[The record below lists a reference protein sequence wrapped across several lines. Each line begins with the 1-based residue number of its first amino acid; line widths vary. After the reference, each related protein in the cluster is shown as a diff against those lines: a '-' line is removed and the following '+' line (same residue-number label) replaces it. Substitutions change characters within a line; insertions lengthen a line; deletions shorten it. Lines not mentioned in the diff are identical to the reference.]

1 MKKLVVIVVL
11 IALVWIVKLSFDVM
25 QISAQQQQLSQ
36 SLHLAEKTNA
46 NLNDQLVALQRR
58 NYTQDA
64 PEQPAVSSA
73 VQQEDAIQPVDMV
86 AQQLDL
92 VEFSLQ
98 QQQFHY
104 ATEKLANLDRELSEY
119 ALAPALKQSLH
130 QVIQQDQK
138 QIQQFITTRDAQ
150 YQQVSQLLQQLDQQL
165 KQQAQQPEL
174 NPADVDDRY
183 FWQKW
188 LSIESAKQPATQLMQ
203 RQIILKEAQLRLL
216 LARQIFIQG
225 QYVQYQ
231 QEVNDII
238 QLLQQLPDQK
248 AQQLVQQLE
257 KIKNLNI
264 VPTPSLKTRALLGR
278 YK

>member
-104 ATEKLANLDRELSEY
+104 ATEKLANLDRELNEY

-130 QVIQQDQK
+130 QVVQQDQK

-174 NPADVDDRY
+174 NPADVDDRF

-264 VPTPSLKTRALLGR
+264 VPTPSLKTRALLGAV
-278 YK
+278 

>member
-11 IALVWIVKLSFDVM
+11 IALIWIVKLSFDVM

-36 SLHLAEKTNA
+36 SLHLVEKTNA

-64 PEQPAVSSA
+64 AEQSAVSSA
-73 VQQEDAIQPVDMV
+73 IPQEDAIQPMEIV
-86 AQQLDL
+86 ARQLDL

-104 ATEKLANLDRELSEY
+104 ATEMLENLDRELNEY

-165 KQQAQQPEL
+165 KQQVQQPEM

-216 LARQIFIQG
+216 LARQVLRQG

-264 VPTPSLKTRALLGR
+264 VPAPSLKTRALLGAV
-278 YK
+278 

>member
-11 IALVWIVKLSFDVM
+11 IALIWIVKLSFDVM

-36 SLHLAEKTNA
+36 SLHLVEKTNA

-64 PEQPAVSSA
+64 AEQSAVSSA
-73 VQQEDAIQPVDMV
+73 IPQEDAIQPMEIV
-86 AQQLDL
+86 ARQLDL

-104 ATEKLANLDRELSEY
+104 ATEMLENLDRELNEY

-165 KQQAQQPEL
+165 KQQVQQPEM

-216 LARQIFIQG
+216 LARQVFMQG

-264 VPTPSLKTRALLGR
+264 VPTPSLKTRALLGAV
-278 YK
+278 

>member
-11 IALVWIVKLSFDVM
+11 IALIWIVKLSFDVM

-36 SLHLAEKTNA
+36 SLHLVEKTNA

-64 PEQPAVSSA
+64 AEQSAVSSA
-73 VQQEDAIQPVDMV
+73 VPQEDAIQPMEMV
-86 AQQLDL
+86 ARQLDL

-104 ATEKLANLDRELSEY
+104 ATEMLENLDRELNEY

-138 QIQQFITTRDAQ
+138 QIQKFITTRDAQ

-165 KQQAQQPEL
+165 KQQVQQPEL

-216 LARQIFIQG
+216 LARQVFMQG

-264 VPTPSLKTRALLGR
+264 VPAPSLKTRALLGAV
-278 YK
+278 

>member
-11 IALVWIVKLSFDVM
+11 IALIWIVKLSFDVM

-36 SLHLAEKTNA
+36 SLHLVEKTNA

-64 PEQPAVSSA
+64 AEQSAVSSA
-73 VQQEDAIQPVDMV
+73 IPQEDAIQPMEIV
-86 AQQLDL
+86 ARQLDL

-104 ATEKLANLDRELSEY
+104 ATEMLENLDREVNEY

-138 QIQQFITTRDAQ
+138 QIQKFITTRDAQ

-165 KQQAQQPEL
+165 KQQVQQPEL

-216 LARQIFIQG
+216 LARQVFMQG

-264 VPTPSLKTRALLGR
+264 VPAPSLKTRALLGAV
-278 YK
+278 

>member
-11 IALVWIVKLSFDVM
+11 IALIWIVKLSFDVM

-36 SLHLAEKTNA
+36 SLHLVEKTNA

-64 PEQPAVSSA
+64 AEQSAVSSA
-73 VQQEDAIQPVDMV
+73 IPQEDAIQPMEMV
-86 AQQLDL
+86 ARQLDL

-104 ATEKLANLDRELSEY
+104 ATEMLENLDRELNEY

-165 KQQAQQPEL
+165 KQQVQQPEM

-216 LARQIFIQG
+216 LARQVFMQG

-264 VPTPSLKTRALLGR
+264 VPAPSLKTRALLGAV
-278 YK
+278 

>member
-1 MKKLVVIVVL
+1 MKKLVVIVML
-11 IALVWIVKLSFDVM
+11 IALIWILKLSFDVM
-25 QISAQQQQLSQ
+25 QVSAQQQQLSQ
-36 SLHLAEKTNA
+36 SLHLVEKTNA

-64 PEQPAVSSA
+64 AEQSAVSSA
-73 VQQEDAIQPVDMV
+73 IPQEDAIQPMEIV
-86 AQQLDL
+86 ARQLDL

-104 ATEKLANLDRELSEY
+104 ATEMLENLDRELNEY

-130 QVIQQDQK
+130 QVIQQDQR

-150 YQQVSQLLQQLDQQL
+150 YQQVSQLLQQLDQHI
-165 KQQAQQPEL
+165 KQQVQQPEL

-183 FWQKW
+183 IWQKW

-216 LARQIFIQG
+216 LARQVFMQG

-264 VPTPSLKTRALLGR
+264 VPAPSLKTRALLGAV
-278 YK
+278 

>member
-11 IALVWIVKLSFDVM
+11 IALIWIVKLSFDVM

-36 SLHLAEKTNA
+36 SLHLVEKTNA

-64 PEQPAVSSA
+64 AEQSAVSSA
-73 VQQEDAIQPVDMV
+73 IPQEDAIQPMEMV
-86 AQQLDL
+86 ARQLDL

-104 ATEKLANLDRELSEY
+104 ATEMLENLDRELNEY

-138 QIQQFITTRDAQ
+138 QIQQFITPRDAQ

-165 KQQAQQPEL
+165 KQQVQQPEM

-216 LARQIFIQG
+216 LARQVFMQG

-264 VPTPSLKTRALLGR
+264 VPTPSLKTRALLGAV
-278 YK
+278 

>member
-36 SLHLAEKTNA
+36 SLHLVEKTNA

-64 PEQPAVSSA
+64 AEQSAVSSA
-73 VQQEDAIQPVDMV
+73 IPQEDAIQPMEIV
-86 AQQLDL
+86 ARQLDL

-104 ATEKLANLDRELSEY
+104 ATEMLENLDREVNEY

-138 QIQQFITTRDAQ
+138 QIQKFITTRDAQ

-165 KQQAQQPEL
+165 KQQVQQPEL

-216 LARQIFIQG
+216 LARQVFMQG

-264 VPTPSLKTRALLGR
+264 VPTPSLKTRALLGAV
-278 YK
+278 

>member
-104 ATEKLANLDRELSEY
+104 ATEKLANLDRELNEY

-216 LARQIFIQG
+216 LARQVFMQG

-264 VPTPSLKTRALLGR
+264 VPTPSLKTRALLGAV
-278 YK
+278 

>member
-1 MKKLVVIVVL
+1 MKKLVVIVML
-11 IALVWIVKLSFDVM
+11 IALIWILKLSFDVM

-36 SLHLAEKTNA
+36 SLHLVEKTNA

-64 PEQPAVSSA
+64 AEQSAVSSA
-73 VQQEDAIQPVDMV
+73 IPQEDAIQPVEIV
-86 AQQLDL
+86 ARQLDL

-104 ATEKLANLDRELSEY
+104 ATEMLENLDREVNEY

-138 QIQQFITTRDAQ
+138 QIQKFITTRDAQ

-165 KQQAQQPEL
+165 KQQVQQPEL

-216 LARQIFIQG
+216 LARQVFMQG

-264 VPTPSLKTRALLGR
+264 VPAPSLKTRALLGVV
-278 YK
+278 

>member
-1 MKKLVVIVVL
+1 MKKLVVIVML
-11 IALVWIVKLSFDVM
+11 IALIWIVKLSFDVM
-25 QISAQQQQLSQ
+25 QVSTQQQQLSQ
-36 SLHLAEKTNA
+36 SLHLVEKNIA

-58 NYTQDA
+58 NYTQGA
-64 PEQPAVSSA
+64 AEQPAVSSA
-73 VQQEDAIQPVDMV
+73 VPQVDAIQPMEMV

-104 ATEKLANLDRELSEY
+104 ATEMLANLDRELNEY

-138 QIQQFITTRDAQ
+138 QIQQFITIRDAQ
-150 YQQVSQLLQQLDQQL
+150 YQQVSQLLQQLDQHI
-165 KQQAQQPEL
+165 KQQVQQPEL

-183 FWQKW
+183 IWQKW

-216 LARQIFIQG
+216 LARQVFMQG

-248 AQQLVQQLE
+248 AQELVQQLE
-257 KIKNLNI
+257 KIKHLNI
-264 VPTPSLKTRALLGR
+264 VPTPSLKTRALLGAV
-278 YK
+278 

>member
-1 MKKLVVIVVL
+1 MKKLVVIVML
-11 IALVWIVKLSFDVM
+11 IALIWILKLSFDVM

-36 SLHLAEKTNA
+36 SLHLVEKTNA

-64 PEQPAVSSA
+64 AEQSAVSSA
-73 VQQEDAIQPVDMV
+73 VPQEDAIQPMEMV
-86 AQQLDL
+86 ARQLDL

-104 ATEKLANLDRELSEY
+104 ATEMLENLDRELNEY

-138 QIQQFITTRDAQ
+138 QIQKFITTRDAQ

-165 KQQAQQPEL
+165 KQQVQQPEM

-216 LARQIFIQG
+216 LARQVFMQG

-264 VPTPSLKTRALLGR
+264 VPAPSLKTRALLGAV
-278 YK
+278 

>member
-11 IALVWIVKLSFDVM
+11 IALIWILKLSFDVM

-36 SLHLAEKTNA
+36 SLHLVEKTNA

-64 PEQPAVSSA
+64 AEQSAVSSA
-73 VQQEDAIQPVDMV
+73 IPQEDAIQPMEIV
-86 AQQLDL
+86 ARQLDL

-104 ATEKLANLDRELSEY
+104 ATEMLENLDRELNEY

-138 QIQQFITTRDAQ
+138 QIQKFITTRDAQ

-165 KQQAQQPEL
+165 KQQVQQPEM

-216 LARQIFIQG
+216 LARQVLRQG

-264 VPTPSLKTRALLGR
+264 VPAPSLKTRALLGAV
-278 YK
+278 

>member
-1 MKKLVVIVVL
+1 MKKLVVIVML
-11 IALVWIVKLSFDVM
+11 IALIWILKLSFDVM

-36 SLHLAEKTNA
+36 SLHLVEKTNA

-64 PEQPAVSSA
+64 AEQSAVSSA
-73 VQQEDAIQPVDMV
+73 IPQEDAIQPMEIV
-86 AQQLDL
+86 ARQLDL

-104 ATEKLANLDRELSEY
+104 ATEMLENLDRELNEY

-138 QIQQFITTRDAQ
+138 QIQKFITTRDAQ

-165 KQQAQQPEL
+165 KQQVQQPEM

-216 LARQIFIQG
+216 LARQVFMQG

-264 VPTPSLKTRALLGR
+264 VPAPSLKTRALLGAV
-278 YK
+278 

>member
-1 MKKLVVIVVL
+1 MKKLVVIVML
-11 IALVWIVKLSFDVM
+11 IALIWILKLSFDVM

-36 SLHLAEKTNA
+36 SLHLVEKTNA

-64 PEQPAVSSA
+64 AEQSAVSSA
-73 VQQEDAIQPVDMV
+73 IPQEDAIQPMEIV
-86 AQQLDL
+86 ARQLDL

-104 ATEKLANLDRELSEY
+104 ATEMLENLDREVNEY

-165 KQQAQQPEL
+165 KQQVQQPEM

-216 LARQIFIQG
+216 LARQVFMQG

-264 VPTPSLKTRALLGR
+264 VPAPSLKTRALLGVV
-278 YK
+278 

>member
-11 IALVWIVKLSFDVM
+11 IALIWIVKLSFDVM

-36 SLHLAEKTNA
+36 SLHFVEKNIA

-64 PEQPAVSSA
+64 AEQSAVSSA
-73 VQQEDAIQPVDMV
+73 VPQEDAIQPMEMV
-86 AQQLDL
+86 ARQLDL

-104 ATEKLANLDRELSEY
+104 ATEMLENLDRELNEY

-130 QVIQQDQK
+130 QVIQQDHK

-165 KQQAQQPEL
+165 KQQVQQPEM

-216 LARQIFIQG
+216 LARQVLRQG

-264 VPTPSLKTRALLGR
+264 VPAPSLKTRALLGAV
-278 YK
+278 

>member
-1 MKKLVVIVVL
+1 MKKLVVIVML
-11 IALVWIVKLSFDVM
+11 IALIWILKLSFDVM

-36 SLHLAEKTNA
+36 SLHLVEKTNA

-64 PEQPAVSSA
+64 AEQSAVSSA
-73 VQQEDAIQPVDMV
+73 VPQEDAIQPMEMV
-86 AQQLDL
+86 ARQLDL

-104 ATEKLANLDRELSEY
+104 ATEMLENLDREVNEY

-138 QIQQFITTRDAQ
+138 QIQKFITTRDAQ

-165 KQQAQQPEL
+165 KQQVQQPEM

-216 LARQIFIQG
+216 LARQVFMQG

-264 VPTPSLKTRALLGR
+264 VPAPSLKTRALLGAV
-278 YK
+278 

>member
-11 IALVWIVKLSFDVM
+11 IALIWIVKLSFDVM
-25 QISAQQQQLSQ
+25 QVSTQQQQLSQ
-36 SLHLAEKTNA
+36 SLHLVEKTNA

-64 PEQPAVSSA
+64 AEQSAVSSA
-73 VQQEDAIQPVDMV
+73 IPQEDAIQPMEIV
-86 AQQLDL
+86 ARQLDL

-104 ATEKLANLDRELSEY
+104 ATEMLENLDHELNEY
-119 ALAPALKQSLH
+119 TLAPALKQSLH

-165 KQQAQQPEL
+165 KQQVQQPEM

-216 LARQIFIQG
+216 LARQVFMQG

-264 VPTPSLKTRALLGR
+264 VPAPSLKTRALLGAV
-278 YK
+278 

>member
-104 ATEKLANLDRELSEY
+104 ATEKLANLDRELNEY

-138 QIQQFITTRDAQ
+138 QIQQLITTRDAQ

-174 NPADVDDRY
+174 NPADVDDRF

-216 LARQIFIQG
+216 LARQVFMQG

-264 VPTPSLKTRALLGR
+264 VPAPSLKTRALLGAV
-278 YK
+278 

>member
-11 IALVWIVKLSFDVM
+11 IALIWILKLSFDVM

-36 SLHLAEKTNA
+36 SLHLVEKTNA

-64 PEQPAVSSA
+64 AEQSAVSSA
-73 VQQEDAIQPVDMV
+73 IPQEDAIQPMEIV
-86 AQQLDL
+86 ARQLDL

-104 ATEKLANLDRELSEY
+104 ATEMLENLDREVNEY

-138 QIQQFITTRDAQ
+138 QIQKFITTRDAQ

-165 KQQAQQPEL
+165 KQQVQQPEM

-216 LARQIFIQG
+216 LARQVFMQG

-264 VPTPSLKTRALLGR
+264 VPAPSLKTRALLGVV
-278 YK
+278 

>member
-11 IALVWIVKLSFDVM
+11 IALIWIVKLSFDVM

-36 SLHLAEKTNA
+36 SLHLVEKTNA

-64 PEQPAVSSA
+64 AEQSAVSSA
-73 VQQEDAIQPVDMV
+73 VPQEDAIQPMEMV
-86 AQQLDL
+86 ARQLDL

-104 ATEKLANLDRELSEY
+104 ATEMLENLDRELNEY

-165 KQQAQQPEL
+165 KQQVQQPEM

-216 LARQIFIQG
+216 LARQVFMQG

-264 VPTPSLKTRALLGR
+264 VPTPSLKTRALLGAV
-278 YK
+278 

>member
-1 MKKLVVIVVL
+1 MKKLVVIVML
-11 IALVWIVKLSFDVM
+11 IALIWILKLSFDVM

-36 SLHLAEKTNA
+36 SLHLVEKTNA

-64 PEQPAVSSA
+64 AEQSAVSSA
-73 VQQEDAIQPVDMV
+73 IPQEDAIQPMEIV
-86 AQQLDL
+86 ARQLDL

-104 ATEKLANLDRELSEY
+104 ATEMLENLDREVNEY

-165 KQQAQQPEL
+165 KQQVQQPEM

-216 LARQIFIQG
+216 LARQVFMQG

-264 VPTPSLKTRALLGR
+264 VPAPSLKTRTLLGAV
-278 YK
+278 

>member
-86 AQQLDL
+86 AQQLDF

-104 ATEKLANLDRELSEY
+104 ATEKLANLDRELNEY

-174 NPADVDDRY
+174 NPADVDDRF

-264 VPTPSLKTRALLGR
+264 VPTPSLKTRALLGAV
-278 YK
+278 

>member
-11 IALVWIVKLSFDVM
+11 IALIWILKLSFDVM

-36 SLHLAEKTNA
+36 SLHLVEKTNA

-64 PEQPAVSSA
+64 AEQSAVSSA
-73 VQQEDAIQPVDMV
+73 IPQEDAIQPMEMV
-86 AQQLDL
+86 ARQLDL

-104 ATEKLANLDRELSEY
+104 ATEMLENLDRELNEY

-138 QIQQFITTRDAQ
+138 QIQKFITTRDAQ

-174 NPADVDDRY
+174 NPADVDDRF

-216 LARQIFIQG
+216 LARQVFMQG

-264 VPTPSLKTRALLGR
+264 VPAPSLKTRALLGAV
-278 YK
+278 

>member
-11 IALVWIVKLSFDVM
+11 IALIWIVKLSFDVM

-36 SLHLAEKTNA
+36 SLHLVEKTNA

-64 PEQPAVSSA
+64 AEQSAVSSA
-73 VQQEDAIQPVDMV
+73 IPQEDAIQPMEMV
-86 AQQLDL
+86 ARQLDL

-104 ATEKLANLDRELSEY
+104 ATEMLKNLDREVNEY

-138 QIQQFITTRDAQ
+138 QIQKFITTRDAQ

-165 KQQAQQPEL
+165 KQQVQQPEM

-216 LARQIFIQG
+216 LARQVFMQG

-264 VPTPSLKTRALLGR
+264 VPAPSLKTRALLGAV
-278 YK
+278 

>member
-64 PEQPAVSSA
+64 PEQSAVSSA

-104 ATEKLANLDRELSEY
+104 ATEKLANLDRELNEY

-130 QVIQQDQK
+130 QVVQQDQK

-174 NPADVDDRY
+174 NPADVDDRF

-264 VPTPSLKTRALLGR
+264 VPTPSLKTRALLGAV
-278 YK
+278 

>member
-11 IALVWIVKLSFDVM
+11 IALIWIVKLSFDVM
-25 QISAQQQQLSQ
+25 QVSTQQQQLSQ
-36 SLHLAEKTNA
+36 SLHFVEKNIA

-58 NYTQDA
+58 NYTQGA
-64 PEQPAVSSA
+64 AEQSAVSSA
-73 VQQEDAIQPVDMV
+73 VPQEDAIQPMEMV
-86 AQQLDL
+86 ARQLDL

-104 ATEKLANLDRELSEY
+104 ATEMLENLDRELNEY

-165 KQQAQQPEL
+165 KQQVQQPEM

-216 LARQIFIQG
+216 LARQVLRQG

-264 VPTPSLKTRALLGR
+264 VPAPSLKTRALLGAV
-278 YK
+278 

>member
-1 MKKLVVIVVL
+1 MKKLVVIVML
-11 IALVWIVKLSFDVM
+11 IALIWILKLSFDVM

-36 SLHLAEKTNA
+36 SLHLVEKTNA

-64 PEQPAVSSA
+64 AEQSAVSSA
-73 VQQEDAIQPVDMV
+73 IPQEDAIQPMEMV
-86 AQQLDL
+86 ARQLDL

-104 ATEKLANLDRELSEY
+104 ATEMLENLDRELNEY

-165 KQQAQQPEL
+165 KQQVQQPEL

-216 LARQIFIQG
+216 LARQVFMQG

-264 VPTPSLKTRALLGR
+264 VPAPSLKTRALLGVV
-278 YK
+278 

>member
-1 MKKLVVIVVL
+1 MKKLVVIVML
-11 IALVWIVKLSFDVM
+11 IALIWILKLSFDVM

-36 SLHLAEKTNA
+36 SLHLVEKTNA

-64 PEQPAVSSA
+64 AEQSAVSSA
-73 VQQEDAIQPVDMV
+73 IPQEDAIQPMEIV
-86 AQQLDL
+86 ARQLDL

-104 ATEKLANLDRELSEY
+104 ATEMLENLDREVNEY

-165 KQQAQQPEL
+165 KQQVQQPEL
-174 NPADVDDRY
+174 NPADVDDRF

-216 LARQIFIQG
+216 LARQVFMQG

-264 VPTPSLKTRALLGR
+264 VPAPSLKTRALLGAV
-278 YK
+278 

>member
-11 IALVWIVKLSFDVM
+11 IALIWILKLSFDVM

-36 SLHLAEKTNA
+36 SLHLVEKTNA

-64 PEQPAVSSA
+64 AEQSAVSSA
-73 VQQEDAIQPVDMV
+73 VPQEDAIQPMEMV
-86 AQQLDL
+86 ARQLDL

-104 ATEKLANLDRELSEY
+104 ATEMLENLDRELNEY

-165 KQQAQQPEL
+165 KQQVQQPEM

-216 LARQIFIQG
+216 LARQVFMQG

-264 VPTPSLKTRALLGR
+264 VPAPSLKTRALLGAV
-278 YK
+278 

>member
-36 SLHLAEKTNA
+36 SLHLVEKTNA

-64 PEQPAVSSA
+64 PEQSAVSSA

-104 ATEKLANLDRELSEY
+104 ATEKLANLDRELNEY

-174 NPADVDDRY
+174 NPADVDDRF

-216 LARQIFIQG
+216 LARQVFMQG

-264 VPTPSLKTRALLGR
+264 VPTPSLKTRALLGAV
-278 YK
+278 

>member
-1 MKKLVVIVVL
+1 MKKLVVIVML
-11 IALVWIVKLSFDVM
+11 IALIWILKLSFDVM

-36 SLHLAEKTNA
+36 SLHLVEKTNA

-64 PEQPAVSSA
+64 AEQSAVSSA
-73 VQQEDAIQPVDMV
+73 IPQEDAIQPMEMV
-86 AQQLDL
+86 ARQLDL

-104 ATEKLANLDRELSEY
+104 ATEMLENLDREVNEY

-138 QIQQFITTRDAQ
+138 QIQKFITTRDAQ

-165 KQQAQQPEL
+165 KQQVQQPEL

-216 LARQIFIQG
+216 LARQVFMQG

-264 VPTPSLKTRALLGR
+264 VPAPSLKTRALLGVV
-278 YK
+278 

>member
-86 AQQLDL
+86 AQQLDF

-104 ATEKLANLDRELSEY
+104 ATEKLANLDRELNEY

-174 NPADVDDRY
+174 NPADVDDRF

-216 LARQIFIQG
+216 LARQVFMQG

-264 VPTPSLKTRALLGR
+264 VPTPSLKTRALLGAV
-278 YK
+278 

>member
-36 SLHLAEKTNA
+36 SLHLVEKTNA

-64 PEQPAVSSA
+64 AEQSAVSSA
-73 VQQEDAIQPVDMV
+73 IPQEDAIQPMEMV
-86 AQQLDL
+86 ARQLDL

-104 ATEKLANLDRELSEY
+104 ATEMLENLDRELNEY

-165 KQQAQQPEL
+165 KQQVQQPEM

-216 LARQIFIQG
+216 LARQVLRQG

-264 VPTPSLKTRALLGR
+264 VPAPSLKTRALLGAV
-278 YK
+278 

>member
-64 PEQPAVSSA
+64 PEQSAVSSA

-104 ATEKLANLDRELSEY
+104 ATEKLANLDRELNEY

-174 NPADVDDRY
+174 NPADVDDRF

-248 AQQLVQQLE
+248 VQQLVQQLK

-264 VPTPSLKTRALLGR
+264 VPTPSLKTRALLGAV
-278 YK
+278 

>member
-11 IALVWIVKLSFDVM
+11 IALIWIVKLSFDVM
-25 QISAQQQQLSQ
+25 QVSTQQQQLSQ
-36 SLHLAEKTNA
+36 SLHLVEKNIA

-64 PEQPAVSSA
+64 AEQSAVSSA
-73 VQQEDAIQPVDMV
+73 VPQEDAIQPMEMV
-86 AQQLDL
+86 ARQLDL

-104 ATEKLANLDRELSEY
+104 ATEMLENLDRELNEY

-130 QVIQQDQK
+130 QVIQQDQR

-165 KQQAQQPEL
+165 KQQVQQPEM

-216 LARQIFIQG
+216 LARQVLRQG

-264 VPTPSLKTRALLGR
+264 VPTPSLKTRALLGAV
-278 YK
+278 

>member
-64 PEQPAVSSA
+64 PEQSAVSSA

-104 ATEKLANLDRELSEY
+104 ATEKLANLDRELNEY

-174 NPADVDDRY
+174 NPADVDDRF

-216 LARQIFIQG
+216 LARQVFMQG

-264 VPTPSLKTRALLGR
+264 VPAPSLKTRALLGAV
-278 YK
+278 

>member
-36 SLHLAEKTNA
+36 SLHLVEKTNA

-104 ATEKLANLDRELSEY
+104 ATEKLANLDRELNEY

-264 VPTPSLKTRALLGR
+264 VPTPSLKTRALLGAV
-278 YK
+278 

>member
-11 IALVWIVKLSFDVM
+11 IALIWIVKLSFDVM

-36 SLHLAEKTNA
+36 SLHLVEKTNA

-64 PEQPAVSSA
+64 AEQSAVSSA
-73 VQQEDAIQPVDMV
+73 VPQEDAIQPMEMV
-86 AQQLDL
+86 ARQLDL

-104 ATEKLANLDRELSEY
+104 ATEMLENLDRELNEY
-119 ALAPALKQSLH
+119 VLAPALKQSLH
-130 QVIQQDQK
+130 QVIQQDHK

-165 KQQAQQPEL
+165 KQQVQQPEM

-216 LARQIFIQG
+216 LARQVLRQG

-264 VPTPSLKTRALLGR
+264 VPAPSLKTRALLGAV
-278 YK
+278 